1 MEEVIGM
8 RQLAIG
14 IDLGGTQVRAGLI
27 DEDGNIL
34 KRAAVATD
42 ANAGPAIVTDQLHQL
57 AASICDNISRDH
69 LLGVGVSAAGPLDA
83 ENGVVL
89 STPTLAGFVDVPL
102 ARMLKERMDLPV
114 RLENDGF
121 AAALGEWR
129 SGAGRGYQNM
139 VYITVSTGIG
149 GGVILDGRLV
159 RGRRGLAGH
168 VGHMTIVRDGEL
180 CACGNR
186 GCWEAYASGP
196 AFARRGRFRAESEA
210 QVPTTLGIGGA
221 PIDGRAIFEAAQ
233 RSDRLASSLVLD
245 EADLL
250 GVGIVNLLHL
260 FSPDLVVIGGGMSNG
275 FDLLLPGIAA
285 RISSGAMPAFRNIPI
300 VRAALGDNS
309 GLVGAAFL
317 VFDAS

>member
-1 MEEVIGM
+1 VNGIV
-8 RQLAIG
+8 LA
-14 IDLGGTQVRAGLI
+14 
-27 DEDGNIL
+27 
-34 KRAAVATD
+34 
-42 ANAGPAIVTDQLHQL
+42 
-57 AASICDNISRDH
+57 
-69 LLGVGVSAAGPLDA
+69 
-83 ENGVVL
+83 
-89 STPTLAGFVDVPL
+89 TPTLAGFVDVPL
-102 ARMLKERMDLPV
+102 ARMLEERMDLPV
-114 RLENDGF
+114 LLENDGF

-168 VGHMTIVRDGEL
+168 VGHVTIVRDGEL

-196 AFARRGRFRAESEA
+196 AFARRGRLRAESEA
-210 QVPTTLGIGGA
+210 KVPTTLGIGGA

-233 RSDRLASSLVLD
+233 QGDRLASSLVLE

-285 RISSGAMPAFRNIPI
+285 RISSGAMPPFQNIPI

-309 GLVGAAFL
+309 GLVGAASL